1 MEESLFGP
9 LLVNIDFPMMHVE
22 PHISHIQTKTIQKCS
37 FKIEHLVLRYY
48 YYYHHSQ
55 YYYYENWCMGLF

>member
-9 LLVNIDFPMMHVE
+9 LLVNIDFFNDACRASYIT
-22 PHISHIQTKTIQKCS
+22 HINQNNTEMQAPGVAI
-37 FKIEHLVLRYY
+37 VLLLP
-48 YYYHHSQ
+48 Q